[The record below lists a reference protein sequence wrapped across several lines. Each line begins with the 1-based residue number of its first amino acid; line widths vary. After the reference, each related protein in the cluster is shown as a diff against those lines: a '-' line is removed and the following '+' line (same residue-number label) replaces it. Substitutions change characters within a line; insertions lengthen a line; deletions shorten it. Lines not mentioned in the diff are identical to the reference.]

1 MVNVPCELEET
12 NAYYCLG
19 IKWSIDMHYIQL
31 IASVEFNYMEGEK
44 EEKMRGK
51 GEGRRGKEL
60 RR

>member
-1 MVNVPCELEET
+1 MLG
-12 NAYYCLG
+12 AYYCLG
-19 IKWSIDMHYIQL
+19 IKWSIAIYYIQL